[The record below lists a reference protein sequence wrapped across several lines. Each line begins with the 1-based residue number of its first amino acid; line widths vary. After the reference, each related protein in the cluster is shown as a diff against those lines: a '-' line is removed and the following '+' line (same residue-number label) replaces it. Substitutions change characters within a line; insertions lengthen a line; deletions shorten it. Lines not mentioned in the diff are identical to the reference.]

1 MKKQF
6 LGTSDGQMVISNF
19 RQPRIAAGKE
29 ASFTVVNSMKT
40 GWFCLGYRYSLIRQP
55 PGVFAELEVDGS

>member
-19 RQPRIAAGKE
+19 RQPQIAAGKK
-29 ASFTVVNSMKT
+29 ADFVVVNRMKT
-40 GWFCLGYRYSLIRQP
+40 GWFCLECRYSLIRQP
-55 PGVFAELEVDGS
+55 PGFFAELEVDGS

>member
-19 RQPRIAAGKE
+19 RQPQIAAGKK
-29 ASFTVVNSMKT
+29 ADFVVVNHMET
-40 GWFCLGYRYSLIRQP
+40 GRICSKPRYSLIRQP
-55 PGVFAELEVDGS
+55 PGFFAELEVGGS